1 MGQRHPNP
9 RLVKTHRSYTVEELA
24 RLLGIHKNTVRRW
37 QGGGLKPVDKKRP
50 TIFDG
55 EAVRAFLNSRRAS
68 AKRPCPPGHLYCLRC
83 RSPRL
88 PAGDMLDYVPMSPT
102 NGNLRAICPACH
114 SLMYRKVNLANSPW
128 LWEKLGRTITVLGP
142 RIIDTENPSVR
153 SDFRLAGEP
162 L

>member
-37 QGGGLKPVDKKRP
+37 QGSGLQAVDKRRP

-55 EAVRAFLNSRRAS
+55 ETIRAFLNFRRAS
-68 AKRPCPPGHLYCLRC
+68 AKRPCPPGHLYCFRC

-88 PAGDMLDYVPMSPT
+88 PAGDMLDYVPMSQT
-102 NGNLRAICPACH
+102 SGNLRVICLACH
-114 SLMYRKVNLANSPW
+114 GWMHRKVNLANSPW
-128 LWEKLGRTITVLGP
+128 LCEKLGRTITGLEP
-142 RIIDTENPSVR
+142 RIN
-153 SDFRLAGEP
+153 GY
-162 L
+162 